1 MQQCFCSGFS
11 PFRSSISLSLPLILS
26 HFLDFPFPAPL
37 SKSALSLSL
46 FQGMSSS
53 DALSRI
59 VDASQHAIRA
69 EGAAGKGEGSDAND
83 ALVFFQAR
91 SRRCCK
97 SEIIRAIPPRC
108 SRYSSYLTAQARR
121 RRSPPTLWMPASN
134 KHAVSRAA
142 KIRAPF
148 LLFASRRRASIAVD
162 RLFSFVALSFSH
174 PILDLTH
181 ASLFSLFLPLS

>member
-11 PFRSSISLSLPLILS
+11 PFRSSISLSLYLSLTFLISL
-26 HFLDFPFPAPL
+26 FQRLFR
-37 SKSALSLSL
+37 KALSLSL

-69 EGAAGKGEGSDAND
+69 EGAAGKGEGSEAND
-83 ALVFFQAR
+83 ALVFFRAR
-91 SRRCCK
+91 SRRRCE

-108 SRYSSYLTAQARR
+108 SRYSSYLTAHARR

>member
-1 MQQCFCSGFS
+1 
-11 PFRSSISLSLPLILS
+11 
-26 HFLDFPFPAPL
+26 
-37 SKSALSLSL
+37 
-46 FQGMSSS
+46 MSSS

-148 LLFASRRRASIAVD
+148 LLFASRRRASIACFPLSLS
-162 RLFSFVALSFSH
+162 LFPIPFS
-174 PILDLTH
+174 ISLTPLCFP
-181 ASLFSLFLPLS
+181 SFSLFLNQTRTIALSGSPEKENKTATTIWRTRRALCAPASS